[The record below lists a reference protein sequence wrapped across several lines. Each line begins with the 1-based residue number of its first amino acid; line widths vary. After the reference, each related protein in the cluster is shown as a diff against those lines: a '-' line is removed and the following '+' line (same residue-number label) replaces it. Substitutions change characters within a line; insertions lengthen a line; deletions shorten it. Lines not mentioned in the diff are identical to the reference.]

1 MKPKKISKTVKRFL
15 SETPNE
21 FATVSYTARVDP
33 KDYYTLLDATVR
45 ITDCDNNV
53 RIFFDA
59 FKKEHLKKRIKKL
72 DVLIDTLQEFRA
84 ILSSDEIK
92 EAIQCKIDEKAKK
105 RSVKSQI

>member
-21 FATVSYTARVDP
+21 FATVSYGVRVDP
-33 KDYYTLLDATVR
+33 KDNYSLLDATVR
-45 ITDCDNNV
+45 ITDCNNNV
-53 RIFFDA
+53 CISFDT

-84 ILSSDEIK
+84 ILSSEEIK

-105 RSVKSQI
+105 RSIKSEI